1 MHEMSIAME
10 VAAIAE
16 RTVGPERVGQ
26 VTAVA
31 LAVGED
37 SSLELSN
44 LEFCLENPSDRE
56 IIWRSEF
63 SAATPVA
70 AVPSAEA
77 LVAALESS
85 IHTCLKQAAEA
96 VAEAAVKISGEQ

>member
-16 RTVGPERVGQ
+16 RTVGPARVGQ

-44 LEFCLENPSDRE
+44 LEFCLEVLLAQPPFTGARPIITRCPGDDMRLEYLEIDDDRPSD
-56 IIWRSEF
+56 
-63 SAATPVA
+63 
-70 AVPSAEA
+70 
-77 LVAALESS
+77 
-85 IHTCLKQAAEA
+85 
-96 VAEAAVKISGEQ
+96 